1 MFLLIHLDVNA
12 AHEVLDAHSAWQLET
27 LLYFLEVFTVPIFPE
42 REISAIGVKF
52 ISAAA
57 EGKANMI
64 AVKLKSFVNLF
75 IFFPVFF
82 YNVSTAYIFKCTI
95 IHITEYAVNINE

>member
-1 MFLLIHLDVNA
+1 MLATSFLTLFKIVHVPFDSFNVNA
-12 AHEVLDAHSAWQLET
+12 AHEVFDAHSAWQLET

-64 AVKLKSFVNLF
+64 AVKQKVLLIYSF
-75 IFFPVFF
+75 FFPVFF
-82 YNVSTAYIFKCTI
+82 IM
-95 IHITEYAVNINE
+95 